1 MRNNFSLVLGGGSA
15 RGLAHIGV
23 FRRLEELYARPNMI
37 IGTSMGALVG
47 AFFACGYSSQ
57 DMQNLSKD
65 IGLFSLVDP
74 DFSRGMIQ
82 GNKVLAFL
90 ASHFGEK
97 TFADTTIPLKIIA
110 TSLSDGE
117 KVVLTTGRLVD
128 AIRASISLP
137 GIFVPHTIDG
147 KDLIDG
153 GVSANLAVEEAPKR
167 DRVVAISVQIPL
179 DAKAPAEKSGWFSW
193 EKPFSR
199 LALVMR
205 KTMDIMIIRNE
216 TTSLMTRPDA
226 YFRRLGHPEIDY
238 SDFDRRDAL
247 IAAGY
252 SLVRDDLEAYIHKKR
267 SWRDF
272 FSRG

>member
-65 IGLFSLVDP
+65 IGLFSLMDP

-82 GNKVLAFL
+82 GNKVVAFL
-90 ASHFGEK
+90 ESHFGEK
-97 TFADTTIPLKIIA
+97 TFADTNIPLKIIA

-216 TTSLMTRPDA
+216 TASLMTRPDA

-238 SDFDRRDAL
+238 SDFDQRDAL

-252 SLVRDDLEAYIHKKR
+252 ALVRDDLEAYIGKKR